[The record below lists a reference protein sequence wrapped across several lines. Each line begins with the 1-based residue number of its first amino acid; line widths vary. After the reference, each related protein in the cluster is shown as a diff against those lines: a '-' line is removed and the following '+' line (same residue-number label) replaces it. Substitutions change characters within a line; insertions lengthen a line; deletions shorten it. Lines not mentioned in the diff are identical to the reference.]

1 MSSQHAQQ
9 TEDLN
14 FRVLRLLQD
23 KPDASQRELAD
34 QLGISHGKMNYCLNA
49 LIDKGLVKLGN
60 FQNSQHKFKY
70 VYLLT
75 PAGIAAKAQLTGRFL
90 HRKVAEYERLK
101 VEIDALRVEAK
112 ESGLD
117 VDSRRNCPP

>member
-9 TEDLN
+9 KEDLD

-23 KPDASQRELAD
+23 KPDASQRDLAD

-49 LIDKGLVKLGN
+49 LIDKGLIKLGN
-60 FQNSQHKFKY
+60 FQSSQHKFKY

-75 PAGIAAKAQLTGRFL
+75 PAGFAEKAQLTSRFL
-90 HRKVAEYERLK
+90 QRKVAEYQQLK
-101 VEIDALRVEAK
+101 AEIDALKIEAAEISTHDFSK
-112 ESGLD
+112 AD
-117 VDSRRNCPP
+117 R